1 MSEDPVFAGAPTRQC
16 CVSSLARQD
25 YGQVRSRNEAGYT
38 KARSR
43 SENCHRCAI
52 RSLTTANDVQIGRG
66 KTRQRKPGRL
76 EVIDDSRFQ
85 AKSFAQLMG
94 VNQP

>member
-1 MSEDPVFAGAPTRQC
+1 
-16 CVSSLARQD
+16 
-25 YGQVRSRNEAGYT
+25 
-38 KARSR
+38 
-43 SENCHRCAI
+43 
-52 RSLTTANDVQIGRG
+52 LTTANDVQIGRG

-94 VNQP
+94 FNQP

>member
-1 MSEDPVFAGAPTRQC
+1 MIEDPVFAVARTRQC

-25 YGQVRSRNEAGYT
+25 YEPVRSRNEAGYT

-43 SENCHRCAI
+43 SEDGHRCAI
-52 RSLTTANDVQIGRG
+52 RSLTTANDTQISRG